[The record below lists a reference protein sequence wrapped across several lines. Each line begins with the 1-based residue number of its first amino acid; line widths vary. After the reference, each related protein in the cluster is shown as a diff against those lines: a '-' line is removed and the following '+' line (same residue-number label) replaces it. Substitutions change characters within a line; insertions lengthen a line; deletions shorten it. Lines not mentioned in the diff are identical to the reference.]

1 MNNNLFS
8 KTRYN
13 IKSIVLTKF
22 VNRREKERFFHY
34 LCGRII
40 NVMLFQ
46 DKLKEL
52 RVSHNLLQRQVAA
65 GIDIDTAIYCKIEK
79 GDRQAR
85 EEQVRRLALF
95 YGVPFEELRRYWLVG
110 KVYNIVE
117 KESDVNGILHMVSEE
132 MVEYSKPNNEK

>member
-1 MNNNLFS
+1 
-8 KTRYN
+8 
-13 IKSIVLTKF
+13 
-22 VNRREKERFFHY
+22 
-34 LCGRII
+34 
-40 NVMLFQ
+40 MLFQ

-65 GIDIDTAIYCKIEK
+65 GIDMDTAIYCKIER

-95 YGVPFEELRRYWLVG
+95 YGVSFEELRRYWLVG

-117 KESDVNGILHMVSEE
+117 KESDIDGILHMVAEE
-132 MVEYSKPNNEK
+132 MIEYGKPNNEK